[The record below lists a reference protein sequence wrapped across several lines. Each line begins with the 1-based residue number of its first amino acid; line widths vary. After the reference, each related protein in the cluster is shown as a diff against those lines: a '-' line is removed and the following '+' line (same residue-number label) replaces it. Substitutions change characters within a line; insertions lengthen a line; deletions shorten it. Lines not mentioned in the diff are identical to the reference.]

1 MEIVTIL
8 AHPDDETL
16 GCGGSIAKWV
26 SNGHQVYCLIPGLG
40 MTSRKFGKK
49 NDVKKLRED
58 CQRALAILGVK
69 KLIFGDFDDNEM
81 DKYSRLKLFQWV
93 ENNMPITPDL
103 VITHHWRCT
112 NIDHRYCYE
121 AAIIVTRASLQNRID
136 LLCAEIPSSTG
147 SMRPTWFEAS
157 HYEILNKGNIK
168 AKLQALKEYESE
180 IAPYP
185 HPRSLKHITALAR
198 IRGVECGAHF
208 AEAFQTIRRYHY

>member
-1 MEIVTIL
+1 MNIVTIL

-26 SNGHQVYCLIPGLG
+26 SAGHRVYCLIPGLG
-40 MTSRKFGKK
+40 MMSRESTDQG
-49 NDVKKLRED
+49 NLEKLREN
-58 CQRALAILGVK
+58 CHGALDILGVK
-69 KLIFGDFDDNEM
+69 KIIFGEFDDNEM

-93 ENNMPITPDL
+93 EKNMPVTPDL

-121 AAIIVTRASLQNRID
+121 AAIIVTRPSPQNQVN

-157 HYEILNKGNIK
+157 HYEILNQDNIK
-168 AKLQALKEYESE
+168 IKLQALKKYESE
-180 IAPYP
+180 VAPYP

-198 IRGVECGAHF
+198 LRGVECGAHF
-208 AEAFQTIRRYHY
+208 AEAFQTIRRYH